1 MVATRARD
9 LALNTSVGAIVLTEG
24 APKRYITHFDIA
36 EILAAAQRVG
46 RPVTDPA
53 LNLMRGVDVVGTVPG
68 SEQWQADDAG
78 GTIPDC
84 DLDNVA
90 FLAV

>member
-1 MVATRARD
+1 
-9 LALNTSVGAIVLTEG
+9 
-24 APKRYITHFDIA
+24 
-36 EILAAAQRVG
+36 
-46 RPVTDPA
+46 
-53 LNLMRGVDVVGTVPG
+53 MRGVDVVGTVPG

-78 GTIPDC
+78 GTMPDC